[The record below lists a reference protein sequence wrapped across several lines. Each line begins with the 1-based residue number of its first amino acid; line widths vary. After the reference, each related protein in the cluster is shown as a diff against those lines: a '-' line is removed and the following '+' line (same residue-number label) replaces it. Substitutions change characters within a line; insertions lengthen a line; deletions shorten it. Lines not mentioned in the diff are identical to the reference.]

1 MVDRFEFA
9 QETTVLL
16 SWGPCWSSAAIRCG
30 SCFPIRKAMSRS
42 RTSGMLHSLRG
53 TVELSMMT
61 DHRHSQDPRC
71 VSSIY
76 PPSATRKLGRR
87 VDPHRFLPVLRG

>member
-1 MVDRFEFA
+1 MVDRFDFL

-16 SWGPCWSSAAIRCG
+16 SGGPCWSSAAIRCG

-42 RTSGMLHSLRG
+42 RTSGMLHSLHG
-53 TVELSMMT
+53 TVELSMRA
-61 DHRHSQDPRC
+61 DHRLGQEPRC

-76 PPSATRKLGRR
+76 PPSAARKLGRR
-87 VDPHRFLPVLRG
+87 VDPYRLLPVLRG